1 MKVSVS
7 LVRTETFFCL
17 ALAMSDILDRL
28 SLSSCWCSA
37 RHTDGYEMIEEIV
50 GLGFK
55 RVELSHGIRIS
66 LVPGILKA
74 VEEGLVEVSS
84 VHNFCP
90 LPNSV
95 QHAAP
100 NLYEPST
107 PDSREMR
114 LWNQYT
120 KQTLDFAVQ
129 VGANRIVMHSGST
142 WYFLGSPE
150 AKLEKWI
157 EEQELKACDLLD
169 SEAFVKRRERAMKRI
184 QKASKASMPRIIKS
198 YEHAIPWA
206 KERNVRLCLENREGM
221 EEMPLDAEYAEFL
234 KELPEPEYVGYWHDA
249 GHAQIKHQLGL
260 LDHREHLTAMADRL
274 TGFHLHDVTESGRDH
289 QVPGTGTIDFKMI
302 SEFVR
307 PEHTLVLEL
316 SPRLTTE
323 QVLQSRDYIGEVF
336 V

>member
-1 MKVSVS
+1 MV
-7 LVRTETFFCL
+7 
-17 ALAMSDILDRL
+17 
-28 SLSSCWCSA
+28 
-37 RHTDGYEMIEEIV
+37 EEIV

-55 RVELSHGIRIS
+55 RIELSHGIRIS

-74 VEEGLVEVSS
+74 VEEGLVEISS

-107 PDSREMR
+107 GDRRELR
-114 LWNQYT
+114 LWDQYT
-120 KQTLDFAVQ
+120 KQTLDFALK

-142 WYFLGSPE
+142 WYFFSSPE
-150 AKLEKWI
+150 AKLEAWI
-157 EEQELKACDLLD
+157 GKQELKACDLL
-169 SEAFVKRRERAMKRI
+169 ENPGFVKRRDRAMKRI
-184 QKASKASMPRIIKS
+184 KKASKPAMEQIVKS
-198 YEHAIPWA
+198 YERAIPWA

-221 EEMPLDAEYAEFL
+221 EEMPIDANYANFI
-234 KELPEPEYVGYWHDA
+234 KELPEHEHVGYWHDT

-274 TGFHLHDVTESGRDH
+274 TGFHLHDVSESGRDH

-302 SEFVR
+302 AEFVR

-323 QVLQSRDYIGEVF
+323 EVLASRAYIGGVLA
-336 V
+336 

>member
-1 MKVSVS
+1 
-7 LVRTETFFCL
+7 
-17 ALAMSDILDRL
+17 MSDILDRL

-66 LVPGILKA
+66 LVPGVLKA

-107 PDSREMR
+107 VDQREMR
-114 LWNQYT
+114 LWDQYT
-120 KQTLDFAVQ
+120 TQTLDFAVK
-129 VGANRIVMHSGST
+129 VGAPRIVMHSGST
-142 WYFLGSPE
+142 WYFFESPE
-150 AKLEKWI
+150 KKLDRWI
-157 EEQELKACDLLD
+157 DAQELKACDLLENQD
-169 SEAFVKRRERAMKRI
+169 FIKQRDRAMKRI
-184 QKASKASMPRIIKS
+184 KRASKKTMKRIVAS
-198 YEHAIPWA
+198 YERALPWVN
-206 KERNVRLCLENREGM
+206 ERGLQLGLENRESM
-221 EEMPLDAEYAEFL
+221 EEMPIDADYADFL
-234 KELPEPEYVGYWHDA
+234 KELAEPESFGYWHDT
-249 GHAQIKHQLGL
+249 GHAQIKHQLGF
-260 LDHREHLTAMADRL
+260 LDHRTHLETMAGRL
-274 TGFHLHDVTESGRDH
+274 VGFHLHDVSRSGRDH
-289 QVPGTGTIDFKMI
+289 QVPGTGTIDFKMV

-316 SPRLTTE
+316 SPKLTTQ

-336 V
+336 G

>member
-1 MKVSVS
+1 
-7 LVRTETFFCL
+7 
-17 ALAMSDILDRL
+17 MSDILDRL

-66 LVPGILKA
+66 LVPGVLKA

-107 PDSREMR
+107 VDQREMR
-114 LWNQYT
+114 LWDQYT
-120 KQTLDFAVQ
+120 TQTLDFAVK
-129 VGANRIVMHSGST
+129 VGAPRIVMHSGST
-142 WYFLGSPE
+142 WYFFESPE
-150 AKLEKWI
+150 KKLDKWI
-157 EEQELKACDLLD
+157 DAQELKACDLLENQD
-169 SEAFVKRRERAMKRI
+169 FIKQRDRAMKRI
-184 QKASKASMPRIIKS
+184 KRASKKTMKRIVAS
-198 YEHAIPWA
+198 YERALPWV
-206 KERNVRLCLENREGM
+206 KERGLQWGLENRESM
-221 EEMPLDAEYAEFL
+221 EEMPIDADYADFL
-234 KELPEPEYVGYWHDA
+234 KELAEPESFGYWHDT
-249 GHAQIKHQLGL
+249 GHAQIKHQLGF
-260 LDHREHLTAMADRL
+260 LDHRTHLETMAGRL
-274 TGFHLHDVTESGRDH
+274 VGFHLHDVSRSGRDH
-289 QVPGTGTIDFKMI
+289 QVPGTGTIDFKMV

-316 SPRLTTE
+316 SPKLTTQ

-336 V
+336 G